1 MEDYLNLEL
10 CTEGRSW
17 ENDPKGKEG
26 RVQYL
31 DGGSEDK
38 TCEKKI
44 FLQKKKNSQPGD
56 RRIKVLFGYNPI
68 VQIINRVFI
77 KHTNVFNTT
86 TGTSFIV
93 IKQGE
98 M

>member
-1 MEDYLNLEL
+1 MMEDYLNLEL

-38 TCEKKI
+38 TCEKK
-44 FLQKKKNSQPGD
+44 FFAKVKEFTTWGQKNQSAFS
-56 RRIKVLFGYNPI
+56 I
-68 VQIINRVFI
+68 
-77 KHTNVFNTT
+77 
-86 TGTSFIV
+86 
-93 IKQGE
+93 
-98 M
+98 